1 MPKFLS
7 QSQIDQYHRDGCL
20 FPITVMSEKKAYQ
33 YEQRLAGAEKAY
45 PKELNAHNRNNAH
58 LVFPFLDEIVRHP
71 LILDIVEDLIGEDIL
86 VWGSVLFVKEPQSAG
101 HVTWHQDYTYMGL
114 APHDG
119 VSVWIAFTPSN
130 KDSGCMQILPGS
142 HLEGIHPHRDS
153 FGKDNILTRGQTIDG
168 LDVSN
173 ALDVVLA
180 PGQISLHHP
189 RVIHGSDPNRSDYR
203 RVGFTIQTYLPPHVR
218 STKSVGHAMLVRG
231 KDRGRHHQLLAQPTF
246 EMEPEGVAVRA
257 QVNKIREV
265 VLYEGSDGKRRC

>member
-1 MPKFLS
+1 MPKLLT

-20 FPITVMSEKKAYQ
+20 FPITVMPETQAYQ
-33 YEQRLAGAEKAY
+33 YAELLAKAENEY
-45 PKELNAHNRNNAH
+45 PQALNAYNRNNAH
-58 LVFPFLDEIVRHP
+58 LTFPFLDEIVRHP
-71 LILDIVEDLIGEDIL
+71 LILDAVEDLIGEDIL
-86 VWGSVLFVKEPQSAG
+86 AWGTVLFVKEPKSAG

-114 APHDG
+114 EPHDG
-119 VSVWIAFTPSN
+119 VSVWIALTPSN
-130 KDSGCMQILPGS
+130 KNSGCMRMLPGT

-153 FGKDNILTRGQTIDG
+153 FGKDNILTRGQIIDG
-168 LDVSN
+168 LDVSD

-189 RVIHGSDPNRSDYR
+189 RVIHASEPNRSDYR

-231 KDRGRHHQLLAQPTF
+231 KDRGCHHQLLTRPTV
-246 EMEPEGVAVRA
+246 EMEPEGVAMRD

-265 VLYEGSDGKRRC
+265 VLYEGSHGERRF